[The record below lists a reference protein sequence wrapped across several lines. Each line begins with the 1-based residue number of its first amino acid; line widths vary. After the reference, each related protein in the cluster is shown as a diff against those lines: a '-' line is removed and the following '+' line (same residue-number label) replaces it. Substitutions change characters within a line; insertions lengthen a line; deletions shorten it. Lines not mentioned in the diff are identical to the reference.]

1 MEKKGRFTVEPNKF
15 NLKEILEKPYFPTEN
30 EIRRVG
36 RFTILPDEN
45 TESATNEESILL
57 RHLYN
62 NIKSEPERLSFIRR
76 IQRLT
81 PQDRLQFVANYKN
94 YLMEKTYINSLYKT
108 IKSNNPSEATNLD
121 KLIEQIKLDIIY
133 DRMLNLH
140 LFEKDKSLESDYNN
154 KKYRQMYEKV
164 TAIMNSN
171 QKLILDLLLM
181 DTELAMLDAINNG
194 EIAIDKSRF
203 AILRAGNLD
212 TVDGG
217 SRKGRKYHNKPMRN
231 LTKKI

>member
-1 MEKKGRFTVEPNKF
+1 MEKKGRFTVTSDQF
-15 NLKEILEKPYFPTEN
+15 DWKEFLSKPYIPTES
-30 EIRRVG
+30 EKITVG

-57 RHLYN
+57 RHLYS

-121 KLIEQIKLDIIY
+121 KLIKQIKLDIIY

-140 LFEKDKSLESDYNN
+140 LFEKDKSLESDYYNN
-154 KKYRQMYEKV
+154 KYREMYKKV

-181 DTELAMLDAINNG
+181 DTELAMLHAINNR
-194 EIAIDKSRF
+194 EIKIEKSRL
-203 AILRAGNLD
+203 IIPRAGYLD
-212 TVDGG
+212 EVDGG
-217 SRKGRKYHNKPMRN
+217 SRKKNNK
-231 LTKKI
+231 